1 MINEKE
7 RGEEEIDEDIQLEK
21 TEKKDSRRLEGRKSE
36 RKGNISKYT
45 QLQKPLK

>member
-21 TEKKDSRRLEGRKSE
+21 TEKKDSRRLEGRKRE
-36 RKGNISKYT
+36 KMQY
-45 QLQKPLK
+45 L